1 MTRVFLFHT
10 LKDSA
15 GTDRID
21 LAFDKPLD
29 AAGLW
34 ELLIAHAPAL
44 ASHRKSARIACNQ
57 GYLAP
62 GERIH
67 PGDEVALIPPV
78 SGG

>member
-10 LKDSA
+10 LKDSV
-15 GTDRID
+15 GTDRIE
-21 LAFDKPLD
+21 LPVGRPLD
-29 AAGLW
+29 ESEFWKLLLSRVPQLAGYR
-34 ELLIAHAPAL
+34 
-44 ASHRKSARIACNQ
+44 SCARIACNQ
-57 GYLAP
+57 SYLAP